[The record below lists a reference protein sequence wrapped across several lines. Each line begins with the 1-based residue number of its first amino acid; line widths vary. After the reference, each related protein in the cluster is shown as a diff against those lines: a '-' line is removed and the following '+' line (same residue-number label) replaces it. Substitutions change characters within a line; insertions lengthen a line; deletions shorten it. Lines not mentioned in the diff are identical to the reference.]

1 MATRIFSLT
10 GYAHLYRSLLRFTD
24 LSVNEARVLVYRL
37 NTANLDSARYT
48 NPLMYVIE
56 AEPYAFCRNIDSLEC
71 RPYHTEVQLYKALC
85 TLETNIVWD
94 AITEEQRRTLT
105 KMRRIMRS
113 LQARFI
119 NAYGVEIY
127 DTPTVYEQCVFGL
140 QPNENEPFVCMVEEW
155 QMLKGA

>member
-94 AITEEQRRTLT
+94 AITEEQRRALT
-105 KMRRIMRS
+105 KMRRIMRT

-127 DTPTVYEQCVFGL
+127 DEPTVYGQCVFGL
-140 QPNENEPFVCMVEEW
+140 QPHEDEPYVCM
-155 QMLKGA
+155 MGSRTALASA